1 MNNRPKPAVKP
12 PSVSFYVLLAA
23 ALFVFIEAFTLLSPI
38 LLSLLLTLL
47 ISLAVNPVISWMRRA
62 FTGGRKVATGLV
74 TATLVLIM
82 ALTGWAFFVPMQA
95 SVSKLVDQLPT
106 YWERLQKPLI
116 RMEQQAVRSEEKLQA
131 EVTTETAQTAL
142 AEDKPEAAS
151 SDGKPEATS
160 SDGKP
165 EAAPKTTEP
174 ASPKPVVA
182 QRVTEPDSPKPEAEA
197 ASPTPAPE
205 SGSFRSSLGQTLQ
218 GVAGGFASA
227 AFNAAQIMVVLVTV
241 FFGVTF
247 TLMNPRPIFGA
258 MFSLVPERHHDQAL
272 TILQRIGKFVPS
284 WAGATLL
291 GMLTIGLLVFLV
303 MWPILGFMDA
313 LVLGLIACVLEAV
326 PYLGPLLAAVPGLL
340 LALGKGGM
348 APLWVLLAYAIIQA
362 LENNVILPLI
372 MSRGMKLHP
381 LAVIFSMLL
390 CVAAFGVLGVLVAAP
405 LVAIV
410 DILHDELY
418 RKRLLPT
425 TTDADL
431 ERLARKALHETVS
444 EGK

>member
-1 MNNRPKPAVKP
+1 MTNHPKPEVKP
-12 PSVSFYVLLAA
+12 CSVSFYVLLAA
-23 ALFVFIEAFTLLSPI
+23 ALFVFIEAFPRLSPI
-38 LLSLLLTLL
+38 LLSLLLILL
-47 ISLAVNPVISWMRRA
+47 ISLAVNPVISRIRA
-62 FTGGRKVATGLV
+62 FTGGRTIATGLV
-74 TATLVLIM
+74 TAALVAVM
-82 ALTGWAFFVPMQA
+82 ALAGWAFFVPMKA
-95 SVSKLVDQLPT
+95 SVSKLVEQLPS

-116 RMEQQAVRSEEKLQA
+116 KMEQQAVRTEEKLQA
-131 EVTTETAQTAL
+131 EVTTEIAQRA
-142 AEDKPEAAS
+142 PAA
-151 SDGKPEATS
+151 AQ
-160 SDGKP
+160 P
-165 EAAPKTTEP
+165 EAAPKITELASSKP
-174 ASPKPVVA
+174 AK
-182 QRVTEPDSPKPEAEA
+182 EP
-197 ASPTPAPE
+197 
-205 SGSFRSSLGQTLQ
+205 GSLRSSLSQTLQ
-218 GVAGGFASA
+218 GVAGGFTSV

-258 MFSLVPERHHDQAL
+258 MFSFVPERHHDQTL
-272 TILQRIGKFVPS
+272 TILQRIGKFVPG

-313 LVLGLIACVLEAV
+313 LVLGLIAGVLEAV
-326 PYLGPLLAAVPGLL
+326 PYLGPLLSAVPGLL

-348 APLWVLLAYAIIQA
+348 TPMWVVLAYLTIQA

-381 LAVIFSMLL
+381 VAVIFSMLV

-418 RKRLLPT
+418 RKRFLPT
-425 TTDADL
+425 VTDADL
-431 ERLARKALHETVS
+431 DRLARKALHEKVS
-444 EGK
+444 EDK